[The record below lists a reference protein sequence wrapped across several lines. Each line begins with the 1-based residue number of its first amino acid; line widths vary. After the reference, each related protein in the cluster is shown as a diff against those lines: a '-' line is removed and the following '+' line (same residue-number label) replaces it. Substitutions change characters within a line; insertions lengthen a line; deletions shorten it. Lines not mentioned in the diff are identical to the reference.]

1 MSDKVSRNTKILM
14 LKLIIIN
21 IRVFIII
28 NIRMFMLLVSKE
40 KAANN

>member
-1 MSDKVSRNTKILM
+1 MSDKESRNTKILM